1 MFFWIPQVKLPILRS
16 SRHCTENILNKILLA
31 SQLRSFRIS
40 QGYDA
45 EQVLQMSDDEII
57 DEITGRC
64 GWCGARHVE
73 GEKLDLLIVTSLN
86 ERHFRALWN
95 DFNKVVCPKC

>member
-1 MFFWIPQVKLPILRS
+1 MALGEAVKLPILRS
-16 SRHCTENILNKILLA
+16 SCHCRRNSLNKILLA

-45 EQVLQMSDDEII
+45 RQVLQMSDDEII

-73 GEKLDLLIVTSLN
+73 GETLDLLIVTSLN

-95 DFNKVVCPKC
+95 DFNNAVCPKCR

>member
-1 MFFWIPQVKLPILRS
+1 
-16 SRHCTENILNKILLA
+16 
-31 SQLRSFRIS
+31 
-40 QGYDA
+40 
-45 EQVLQMSDDEII
+45 MSDDEII
-57 DEITGRC
+57 DEISGRC

-95 DFNKVVCPKC
+95 DFNRAVCPKC